1 MTPVYALGML
11 FVGIIALSIG
21 GAVAFMILRKVY
33 KDMHRSK
40 RRFDD
45 LE

>member
-1 MTPVYALGML
+1 MTQVYALGML
-11 FVGIIALSIG
+11 FVGVIALSIG
-21 GAVAFMILRKVY
+21 AGVAYMILRKVY
-33 KDMHRSK
+33 KDIHRSK

>member
-11 FVGIIALSIG
+11 FVGVIALSI
-21 GAVAFMILRKVY
+21 VAGVAYMILRKVY
-33 KDMHRSK
+33 KDIHRSK

>member
-1 MTPVYALGML
+1 MTPEQGLGML
-11 FVGIIALSIG
+11 FVGVMALSIG
-21 GAVAFMILRKVY
+21 GGIAFVILKRVNKNIH
-33 KDMHRSK
+33 KSK

>member
-1 MTPVYALGML
+1 MTPEHGLGML
-11 FVGIIALSIG
+11 FVGVMALSIG
-21 GAVAFMILRKVY
+21 GGIAFVILKKVY
-33 KDMHRSK
+33 REIHRSK

>member
-11 FVGIIALSIG
+11 FVGVIALSIG
-21 GAVAFMILRKVY
+21 AGIAFIILRKVY
-33 KDMHRSK
+33 REIHKSK
-40 RRFDD
+40 KRFDD

>member
-11 FVGIIALSIG
+11 FVGVIALSIG
-21 GAVAFMILRKVY
+21 AGVAYMILRKVY
-33 KDMHRSK
+33 KDIHRSK
-40 RRFDD
+40 RRLDD

>member
-1 MTPVYALGML
+1 ML
-11 FVGIIALSIG
+11 FVGIVALSIG
-21 GAVAFMILRKVY
+21 GAVAFMILKKVY